1 VRRGEKK
8 INSFARRERANQ
20 MISLSCNQNPIPI
33 HYKPEQIGVCCCSA
47 DEYDNYESE
56 IKWLAKSS
64 PPTLPTN
71 KLFFFPSQHRTLLSS
86 ALGKKF
92 RDTFCRERGI
102 PSPRFFLIVQIN
114 SKPAKRKSRI
124 IYSNFLVSK
133 VYVATLGWPAF
144 LLSVH
149 KARRKLL
156 LLLRAV
162 GGLFELLRWRDEH
175 IDRNRDGE
183 RASEKNQTQEKFSFL
198 AFLGIIIINIP
209 EK

>member
-1 VRRGEKK
+1 
-8 INSFARRERANQ
+8 
-20 MISLSCNQNPIPI
+20 MIS
-33 HYKPEQIGVCCCSA
+33 QI
-47 DEYDNYESE
+47 
-56 IKWLAKSS
+56 LASD
-64 PPTLPTN
+64 PPN
-71 KLFFFPSQHRTLLSS
+71 KQIVFLLSS

-149 KARRKLL
+149 KARRGENFCFFFVPWEGFLSYC
-156 LLLRAV
+156 
-162 GGLFELLRWRDEH
+162 GGETNTLIEIEMAK
-175 IDRNRDGE
+175 E
-183 RASEKNQTQEKFSFL
+183 RAKKIRRRKSFL
-198 AFLGIIIINIP
+198 FLP
-209 EK
+209 SSV